1 MLLIHI
7 RHETRKASRRIVTET
22 DIRSVQSLKIKT
34 FFIDRSGLLEIVI
47 ELSWREIDFFFFLL
61 HSSIRALSG
70 GSGRRAKN
78 FFTFSGF
85 LIVIW
90 IMNSAN
96 FSRYRE
102 RAYWMLSWPR
112 EVVWGG
118 RALVGRLNWL
128 YIYDERW
135 SWTSFKSIEPWKLDF
150 SGSWSVGWRCY
161 FGLIGCRWAP
171 ILDVFWTRVKRA

>member
-47 ELSWREIDFFFFLL
+47 ELSWREIDFFSFSLL

-85 LIVIW
+85 LIVI
-90 IMNSAN
+90 
-96 FSRYRE
+96 
-102 RAYWMLSWPR
+102 
-112 EVVWGG
+112 
-118 RALVGRLNWL
+118 
-128 YIYDERW
+128 
-135 SWTSFKSIEPWKLDF
+135 
-150 SGSWSVGWRCY
+150 
-161 FGLIGCRWAP
+161 
-171 ILDVFWTRVKRA
+171 